1 MALAKVC
8 LGPGN
13 KCCLMDSGSVEIK
26 AQRPGGGGRRPRPK
40 AGPGEGGLRR
50 RRPAALP
57 RPDQVPGA
65 PGHPGGPGPGR
76 KEPGHGKAGPGILP
90 GRIQA
95 HRLPIYLVQVECLFD
110 ASKIIFYFTAPGRV
124 DFRELVKDLVQEF
137 RIRIE
142 LRQIGVR
149 HRAKMVGGLGIC
161 GRGLC
166 CASLLRDFEPVSV
179 RMAKEQQLSLNPNKI
194 SGICGRLMCCLTYEY
209 ASYQEI
215 RKHLPRVG
223 KRIQTPEGEGKI
235 IRYNLIRETVTLEL
249 EDKRELEVAMN
260 GPHRRR
266 HPGGVQREGLRHMDD
281 SDRSTGRRPKG
292 SDQKRDR
299 RQLLRRPG
307 LPGRRDGTAAPG
319 DRGLPQ
325 GIRTAGPPLHGPVP
339 RPGLRGRLPPD
350 HGRPEPEGL
359 AFLRAILRPGRTGS
373 ARNCSRAAASGAS
386 PPTAASATGSWTFT
400 NCCTRTASCSG
411 KATTRSRPT

>member
-13 KCCLMDSGSVEIK
+13 KCCLLDSGSVELKPNDRVVLENENGLRLGRVKVVFGDADPQLFPGQIK
-26 AQRPGGGGRRPRPK
+26 ALVRLATPEDLSQEEKNHALEKR
-40 AGPGEGGLRR
+40 ALEFCLRR
-50 RRPAALP
+50 
-57 RPDQVPGA
+57 
-65 PGHPGGPGPGR
+65 
-76 KEPGHGKAGPGILP
+76 
-90 GRIQA
+90 IQS

-166 CASLLRDFEPVSV
+166 CASFLQDFEPVSV

-209 ASYQEI
+209 SAYQEI

-235 IRYNLIRETVTLEL
+235 IRYNLVRETVTLEL
-249 EDKRELEVAMN
+249 EDKRELEVPIAN
-260 GPHRRR
+260 LTR
-266 HPGGVQREGLRHMDD
+266 DD
-281 SDRSTGRRPKG
+281 TPAESVK
-292 SDQKRDR
+292 
-299 RQLLRRPG
+299 
-307 LPGRRDGTAAPG
+307 
-319 DRGLPQ
+319 
-325 GIRTAGPPLHGPVP
+325 
-339 RPGLRGRLPPD
+339 
-350 HGRPEPEGL
+350 EE
-359 AFLRAILRPGRTGS
+359 
-373 ARNCSRAAASGAS
+373 
-386 PPTAASATGSWTFT
+386 
-400 NCCTRTASCSG
+400 
-411 KATTRSRPT
+411 